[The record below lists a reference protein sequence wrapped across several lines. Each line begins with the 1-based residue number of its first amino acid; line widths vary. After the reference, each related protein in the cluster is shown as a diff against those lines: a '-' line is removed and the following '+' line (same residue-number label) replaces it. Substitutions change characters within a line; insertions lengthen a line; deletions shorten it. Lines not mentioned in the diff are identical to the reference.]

1 MMAAAGILGEY
12 KGSQAREVVMT
23 LKEYERIRQRM
34 QADAEAEYEGESHLA
49 EDEEDSSEAD
59 YVTEGQQGY
68 ISVDSDG

>member
-1 MMAAAGILGEY
+1 
-12 KGSQAREVVMT
+12 MT

-34 QADAEAEYEGESHLA
+34 QADAEAGYEEEPHPV

-59 YVTEGQQGY
+59 YVTEGQRGY